1 LKVVVMGAGLAG
13 VTTAWYLAK
22 DGHEVV
28 VIDREPEVAAA
39 ASYANSGIIAASRAY
54 PWSAGELAR
63 ALRQSVLRFDPEL
76 WLWGMQHLFLRSGG
90 SYRRVFDAK
99 VRLVRYSQQVMHALV
114 GEIGFKGL
122 RSGVLYLYREA
133 QALDDAWERAAAM
146 RAIGFDIE
154 RLEPAKVLELEPAID
169 ASRLA
174 GALFAPGDEAGDAAL
189 FCRELAARCRPLG
202 VGFYLENEILSI
214 EPVDVR
220 IREVVTR
227 RGRVRADAFVCA
239 LGVMDRK
246 FREQLGTHV
255 PVYPVKGYSATVPI
269 VRPEAAP
276 RHATI
281 DESRRVA
288 FSPMGD
294 QLRITGG
301 AEFAGYAK
309 THGPQ
314 DFAPL
319 YGAVK
324 QLFPGALDY
333 ARARV
338 RACQRPMTPET
349 TPRFG
354 TGRYQNLWFNIG
366 HGHMGFTMAAGSA
379 RITSDLVSGRTP
391 AIDLEGL
398 RIRRH

>member
-1 LKVVVMGAGLAG
+1 VKVVVMGAGLAG

-28 VIDREPEVAAA
+28 VIDREPEIAAA
-39 ASYANSGIIAASRAY
+39 ASYANGGIIAASRAF
-54 PWSAGELAR
+54 PWSGGEIGR
-63 ALRQSVLRFDPEL
+63 ALRRSTLRFDPEL
-76 WLWGMQHLFLRSGG
+76 WLWGVQHLLLRTGG
-90 SYRRVFDAK
+90 SYQRVFDAK
-99 VRLVRYSQQVMHALV
+99 VRLVRYSQQVMHALAAD
-114 GEIGFKGL
+114 IGFNGL
-122 RSGVLYLYREA
+122 KSGVLYLHRDPQE
-133 QALDDAWERAAAM
+133 LEEAWERAAAM
-146 RAIGFDIE
+146 RQIGIVIE
-154 RLEPAKVLELEPAID
+154 RLEPTKVREVEPAID

-174 GALFAPGDEAGDAAL
+174 GALLAPGDQAGDAAL
-189 FCRELAARCRPLG
+189 FCRALAAKCRPLG
-202 VGFYLENEILSI
+202 VNFYLENEILSI

-227 RGRVRADAFVCA
+227 RGRVRGDAFVCA
-239 LGVMDRK
+239 LGVMERK
-246 FREQLGTHV
+246 FREQLGTQV
-255 PVYPVKGYSATVPI
+255 PVYPVKGYSATVPV
-269 VRPEAAP
+269 VRPQAAP
-276 RHATI
+276 RHAAV
-281 DESRRVA
+281 DESRRIA
-288 FSPMGD
+288 FSPIGGE
-294 QLRITGG
+294 LRITGG
-301 AEFAGYAK
+301 AEFAGYEK
-309 THGPQ
+309 THEPH

-319 YGAVK
+319 YDAVK

-366 HGHMGFTMAAGSA
+366 LGHMGFTMAAGA
-379 RITSDLVSGRTP
+379 GRITADLVSGRTP

>member
-1 LKVVVMGAGLAG
+1 MGAGLAG
-13 VTTAWYLAK
+13 VTTAWYLAR

-39 ASYANSGIIAASRAY
+39 ASYANTGIIAASRAY
-54 PWSAGELAR
+54 PWSSGEIGR
-63 ALRQSVLRFDPEL
+63 ALRRSALRLDPEL
-76 WLWGMQHLFLRSGG
+76 WLWGVQHLFLRSGG

-99 VRLVRYSQQVMHALV
+99 VRLVRYSQQVMHELV
-114 GEIGFKGL
+114 REIGFDGL
-122 RSGVLYLYREA
+122 RRGVLYLQREKPG
-133 QALDDAWERAAAM
+133 LDQAWERAAVM
-146 RAIGFDIE
+146 RDLGFAIE
-154 RLEPAKVLELEPAID
+154 RLEPAQVRQQEPAID

-174 GALFAPGDEAGDAAL
+174 GALFAPDDEWADAAL
-189 FCRELAARCRPLG
+189 FCRSVAARCRPLG
-202 VGFYLENEILSI
+202 VSFYLENEILAI

-220 IREVVTR
+220 VREVVTR

-246 FREQLGTHV
+246 LREQLGTHV

-269 VRPEAAP
+269 ARADAAP
-276 RHATI
+276 RHAMI

-288 FSPMGD
+288 LSPMAAE
-294 QLRITGG
+294 LRITGG
-301 AEFAGYAK
+301 AEFAGYGKDYEA
-309 THGPQ
+309 H
-314 DFAPL
+314 DVAPL
-319 YGAVK
+319 YDAAK

-366 HGHMGFTMAAGSA
+366 LGHMGFTMAAGAA
-379 RITSDLVSGRTP
+379 RITADLVSGHAP
-391 AIDLEGL
+391 PIDLEGL

>member
-1 LKVVVMGAGLAG
+1 VKVVVMGAGLAG

-39 ASYANSGIIAASRAY
+39 ASYANGGIIAASRAY
-54 PWSAGELAR
+54 PWSGGEIGR
-63 ALRQSVLRFDPEL
+63 ALRQSALRFDPEL
-76 WLWGMQHLFLRSGG
+76 WLWGAQHLFLRTGG

-99 VRLVRYSQQVMHALV
+99 VRLVRYSQQVMHALA

-122 RSGVLYLYREA
+122 KSGVLYLHRDA
-133 QALDDAWERAAAM
+133 QEFDEAWERAAAM
-146 RAIGFDIE
+146 RDIGIAIE
-154 RLEPAKVLELEPAID
+154 RLEPAKVRELEPAID
-169 ASRLA
+169 TSRLA
-174 GALFAPGDEAGDAAL
+174 GALFAPDDEAGDAAL
-189 FCRELAARCRPLG
+189 FCREIAARCRPLG
-202 VGFYLENEILSI
+202 VSFYLENEIVSI

-227 RGRVRADAFVCA
+227 RGRVRGDAFVCA
-239 LGVMDRK
+239 LGVMERK
-246 FREQLGTHV
+246 FREQLGTQV
-255 PVYPVKGYSATVPI
+255 PVYPVKGFSATVPI
-269 VRPEAAP
+269 VRPGAAP
-276 RHATI
+276 RHAAI
-281 DESRRVA
+281 DESRRIA
-288 FSPMGD
+288 FSPMGE

-301 AEFAGYAK
+301 AQFAGYDK
-309 THGPQ
+309 THEPQ

-319 YGAVK
+319 YDAVK

-366 HGHMGFTMAAGSA
+366 LGHMGFTMAAGA
-379 RITSDLVSGRTP
+379 GRITADLVSGRTP